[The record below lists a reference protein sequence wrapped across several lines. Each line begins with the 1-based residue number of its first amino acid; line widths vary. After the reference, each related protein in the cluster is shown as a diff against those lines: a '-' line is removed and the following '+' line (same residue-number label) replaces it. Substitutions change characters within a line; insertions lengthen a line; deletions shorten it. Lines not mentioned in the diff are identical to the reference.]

1 VAVFGG
7 SAPLIS
13 TWLIK
18 VTGDITSPWYF
29 YVATGVVS
37 LLALVV
43 LRKDDFVAS
52 AHSTAVPANTALA

>member
-1 VAVFGG
+1 
-7 SAPLIS
+7 LIS

-43 LRKDDFVAS
+43 LRKEDFVAS
-52 AHSTAVPANTALA
+52 GHSTTVPPSAALA

>member
-1 VAVFGG
+1 
-7 SAPLIS
+7 
-13 TWLIK
+13 
-18 VTGDITSPWYF
+18 
-29 YVATGVVS
+29 VS

>member
-1 VAVFGG
+1 VFGG

-37 LLALVV
+37 LIALVL
-43 LRKDDFVAS
+43 LRKEDFVACAS
-52 AHSTAVPANTALA
+52 PATAPAGAALA